1 MTDISSIDPQTMAK
15 QLAGF
20 DVQTLQSQLKTQKA
34 RLTAQQNAL
43 KSLKSN
49 LTDFRTSLTNLN
61 KSSSGMLKTSASM
74 SVENMAK
81 ATTTSD
87 ALKGTY
93 NLFIEQLASSHQ
105 LAYDGLN
112 DDGVKNATGTMTIGL
127 GSGADAKSI
136 DIDMDGIDSLAG
148 LAKAINGMDDNPGV
162 TASLVRTGGEV
173 RLMLSSDKSGAENAI
188 TLSGDVPA
196 SMTGSGERTISKA
209 QDSIVYLGDPQNGGM
224 QITNSTN
231 TLTNLI
237 DGVTLE
243 LNQTHKT
250 GDAPLRI
257 NVGVDT
263 TETQNQVNSFV
274 EAYNKLVG
282 TLSSLT
288 ASGSSSTD
296 RGAFA
301 GDASISGL
309 RRELNEM
316 LRTSIGGL
324 DITQFG
330 LSADKDGKLTLDSDK
345 LKEKLTD
352 DPGKLNALFNGS
364 DGLLRKMDKSLDKLL
379 SSSKGEIK
387 SREET
392 NRRRENELTDRSDK
406 ISTRYDNAYNRYLQ
420 QFTRMQSVLQQ
431 MNNTASMF
439 GLV

>member
-1 MTDISSIDPQTMAK
+1 MTDFSSIDPQSMAT

-43 KSLKSN
+43 KALKSN
-49 LTDFRTSLTNLN
+49 LTDFRSALTNLN

-87 ALKGTY
+87 ARKGTY

-105 LAYDGLN
+105 VAYDGLK
-112 DDGVKNATGTMTIGL
+112 DDDVKNATGSMNIEING
-127 GSGADAKSI
+127 KSI
-136 DIDMDGIDSLAG
+136 AIDMDGVDSLAG
-148 LAKAINGMDDNPGV
+148 LAKAINGMDGNPGV

-188 TLSGDVPA
+188 TLTGQPA
-196 SMTGSGERTISKA
+196 AMNSVSTISAA

-257 NVGVDT
+257 NVGVDN
-263 TETQNQVNSFV
+263 TETQAQVNTFV
-274 EAYNKLVG
+274 ESYNKLVTALG
-282 TLSSLT
+282 ALT

-301 GDASISGL
+301 GDASITSL
-309 RRELNEM
+309 RRELNDM
-316 LRTSIGGL
+316 LRTSIDGF

-330 LSADKDGKLTLDSDK
+330 LAADKDGKLTLDSDK

-352 DPGKLNALFNGS
+352 DPGKLNALFNGNG
-364 DGLLRKMDKSLDKLL
+364 GLLKKMDKSLDRLL
-379 SSSKGEIK
+379 SITSGDIK

-392 NRRRENELTDRSDK
+392 NRRRETELSDRSDK
-406 ISTRYDNAYNRYLQ
+406 ISTRYDTAYNRYLQ

>member
-1 MTDISSIDPQTMAK
+1 MTDFSSIDPQTMAK

-43 KSLKSN
+43 KALKSN

-87 ALKGTY
+87 ARKGTY

-105 LAYDGLN
+105 VAYDGLK
-112 DDGVKNATGTMTIGL
+112 DDDVKNATGSMNIEING
-127 GSGADAKSI
+127 KSI
-136 DIDMDGIDSLAG
+136 AIDMDGVDSLAG
-148 LAKAINGMDDNPGV
+148 LAKAINGMDGNPGV

-188 TLSGDVPA
+188 TLSGAPSAMTSDV
-196 SMTGSGERTISKA
+196 RTISAA
-209 QDSIVYLGDPQNGGM
+209 QDAKVWLGDQNSGM
-224 QITNSTN
+224 LITNSTN
-231 TLTNLI
+231 TLTDLI

-243 LNQTHKT
+243 LNQTHKA

-282 TLSSLT
+282 TLGSLT

-301 GDASISGL
+301 GDASITSL

-316 LRTSIGGL
+316 LRTSIDGL

-352 DPGKLNALFNGS
+352 DPGKLNALFNGNG
-364 DGLLRKMDKSLDKLL
+364 GLLKKMDKSLDRLL
-379 SSSKGEIK
+379 SVSNGDIK

-392 NRRRENELTDRSDK
+392 NRRRETELSDRSDK
-406 ISTRYDNAYNRYLQ
+406 ISTRYDTAYNRYLQ

>member
-1 MTDISSIDPQTMAK
+1 MTDFSSIDPQSMAT

-43 KSLKSN
+43 KARKSN
-49 LTDFRTSLTNLN
+49 LTDFRTSINNLN
-61 KSSSGMLKTSASM
+61 KSSSGMMKTNASM

-87 ALKGTY
+87 ARKGTY
-93 NLFIEQLASSHQ
+93 NLFIEELASSHQ
-105 LAYDGLN
+105 VAYDGLK
-112 DDGVKNATGTMTIGL
+112 DDDVKSATGSMTISL
-127 GSGADAKSI
+127 GSSANPMT
-136 DIDMDGIDSLAG
+136 IDMDGIDSLAG
-148 LAKAINGMDDNPGV
+148 LAKAINGMDGNPGV

-173 RLMLSSDKSGAENAI
+173 RLMLSSDKSGDENAI
-188 TLSGDVPA
+188 TLSGAPSAMTSDV
-196 SMTGSGERTISKA
+196 RTISAA
-209 QDSIVYLGDPQNGGM
+209 QDAKVWLGDQNSGM
-224 QITNSTN
+224 LITNSTN
-231 TLTNLI
+231 TLTDLI

-243 LNQTHKT
+243 LNQTHKA

-282 TLSSLT
+282 TLGSLT

-301 GDASISGL
+301 GDASISSL

-316 LRTSIGGL
+316 LRTSIDGL

-352 DPGKLNALFNGS
+352 DPGKLNALFNGN
-364 DGLLRKMDKSLDKLL
+364 DGLLKKMDKSMDRRLNISTGD
-379 SSSKGEIK
+379 IK

-392 NRRRENELTDRSDK
+392 NRRRETELSDRSDK
-406 ISTRYDNAYNRYLQ
+406 ISTRYDTAYNRYLQ

>member
-1 MTDISSIDPQTMAK
+1 MTDFSSIDPQSMAT

-49 LTDFRTSLTNLN
+49 LTDFRTALTNLN

-74 SVENMAK
+74 SVENMASV
-81 ATTTSD
+81 TTTSE
-87 ALKGTY
+87 ARKGTY

-105 LAYDGLN
+105 VAYDGLK
-112 DDGVKNATGTMTIGL
+112 DDDVKNATGSMTIELNG
-127 GSGADAKSI
+127 KSI
-136 DIDMDGIDSLAG
+136 AVDMDGVDSLAG

-188 TLSGDVPA
+188 TLSGDVPSA
-196 SMTGSGERTISKA
+196 MTGGGARTISAA
-209 QDSIVYLGDPQNGGM
+209 QDAIVYLGDQASGM
-224 QITNSTN
+224 KITNSTN
-231 TLTNLI
+231 TFTDLI
-237 DGVTLE
+237 DGVTLDVK
-243 LNQTHKT
+243 QAHKS
-250 GDAPLRI
+250 GDALLRI

-263 TETQNQVNSFV
+263 TETQSQVNSFV
-274 EAYNKLVG
+274 SAYNKLI
-282 TLSSLT
+282 SSLGSLT
-288 ASGSSSTD
+288 SSGTTSTD

-301 GDASISGL
+301 GDASISSL
-309 RRELNEM
+309 RRELNSM
-316 LRTSIGGL
+316 LRTSIDGL

-330 LSADKDGKLTLDSDK
+330 LAADKDGKLTLDSDK
-345 LKEKLTD
+345 LKEKLAD
-352 DPGKLNALFNGS
+352 DPGKLNALFNGN
-364 DGLLRKMDKSLDKLL
+364 DGLLKKMDKSMDRLL
-379 SSSKGEIK
+379 NISNGDIK

-392 NRRRENELTDRSDK
+392 NRRRETELSDRSDK
-406 ISTRYDNAYNRYLQ
+406 ISTRYDTAYNRYLQ

>member
-1 MTDISSIDPQTMAK
+1 MTDFSSIDPQTMAK

-43 KSLKSN
+43 KALKSN

-87 ALKGTY
+87 ARKGTY

-105 LAYDGLN
+105 VAYDGLK
-112 DDGVKNATGTMTIGL
+112 DDDVKNATGSMNIEING
-127 GSGADAKSI
+127 KSI
-136 DIDMDGIDSLAG
+136 AIDMDGVDSLAG
-148 LAKAINGMDDNPGV
+148 LAKAINGMDGNPGV

-173 RLMLSSDKSGAENAI
+173 RLMLSSDKSGAENTI
-188 TLSGDVPA
+188 TLSGAPSAMTSDV
-196 SMTGSGERTISKA
+196 RTISAA
-209 QDSIVYLGDPQNGGM
+209 QDAKVWLGDQNSGM
-224 QITNSTN
+224 LITNSTN
-231 TLTNLI
+231 TLTDLI

-243 LNQTHKT
+243 LNQTHKA

-282 TLSSLT
+282 TLGSLT

-301 GDASISGL
+301 GDASITSL

-316 LRTSIGGL
+316 LRTSIDGL

-330 LSADKDGKLTLDSDK
+330 MSADKDGKLTLDSDK

-364 DGLLRKMDKSLDKLL
+364 DGLLKKMDKSLDRLL
-379 SSSKGEIK
+379 SITSGDIK

-392 NRRRENELTDRSDK
+392 NRRRETELSDRSDK
-406 ISTRYDNAYNRYLQ
+406 ISTRYDTAYNRYLQ

>member
-1 MTDISSIDPQTMAK
+1 MTDFSSIDPQSMAT

-43 KSLKSN
+43 KLLKSN
-49 LTDFRTSLTNLN
+49 LTEFRTALTNLN

-74 SVENMAK
+74 SVDNMAT

-87 ALKGTY
+87 ARKGTY

-105 LAYDGLN
+105 LAYDGLK
-112 DDGVKNATGTMTIGL
+112 DDDVKNATGSMTIELNG
-127 GSGADAKSI
+127 KSI
-136 DIDMDGIDSLAG
+136 DIDMDGVENLAG
-148 LAKAINGMDDNPGV
+148 LAKAINGKDGNPGV

-188 TLSGDVPA
+188 TLTGEPAAMSGSV
-196 SMTGSGERTISKA
+196 RTISAA
-209 QDSIVYLGDPQNGGM
+209 QDAVVYLGDQASGM
-224 QITNSTN
+224 KITNSTN
-231 TLTNLI
+231 TFTDLI

-243 LNQTHKT
+243 VNQAHKS
-250 GDAPLRI
+250 GDALLRI
-257 NVGVDT
+257 NVGVDSKE
-263 TETQNQVNSFV
+263 TESQVNAFV
-274 EAYNKLVG
+274 SAYNKLVTSLG
-282 TLSSLT
+282 SLT
-288 ASGSSSTD
+288 TSGTSSTD

-301 GDASISGL
+301 GDASISSL
-309 RRELNEM
+309 RRELNSM
-316 LRTSIGGL
+316 LRTSIDGL

-330 LSADKDGKLTLDSDK
+330 LSADKDGKLKLDSDK

-352 DPGKLNALFNGS
+352 DPGKLNALFNGN
-364 DGLLRKMDKSLDKLL
+364 DGLLKKMDKSMDRLL
-379 SSSKGEIK
+379 NISNGDIK

-392 NRRRENELTDRSDK
+392 NRRRETELSDRSDK
-406 ISTRYDNAYNRYLQ
+406 ISTRYDTAYNRYLQ

>member
-1 MTDISSIDPQTMAK
+1 MTDFSSIDPQTMAK

-34 RLTAQQNAL
+34 RLAAQQNAL
-43 KSLKSN
+43 KALKSN
-49 LTDFRTSLTNLN
+49 LTDFRSALTNLN

-74 SVENMAK
+74 SVENMTK

-87 ALKGTY
+87 ARKGTY

-105 LAYDGLN
+105 VAYDGLK
-112 DDGVKNATGTMTIGL
+112 DSDVKDATGSMNIEING
-127 GSGADAKSI
+127 KSI
-136 DIDMDGIDSLAG
+136 AIDMDGVDSLAG
-148 LAKAINGMDDNPGV
+148 LAKAINGMDGNPGV

-188 TLSGDVPA
+188 TLTGQPA
-196 SMTGSGERTISKA
+196 AMNSVSTISAA

-263 TETQNQVNSFV
+263 SETQAQVNTFV
-274 EAYNKLVG
+274 ESYNKLVTALG
-282 TLSSLT
+282 ALT

-301 GDASISGL
+301 GDASITSL
-309 RRELNEM
+309 RRELNDM
-316 LRTSIGGL
+316 LRTSIDGM

-352 DPGKLNALFNGS
+352 DPGKLNAFFNGNG
-364 DGLLRKMDKSLDKLL
+364 GLLKKMDKSLDRLL
-379 SSSKGEIK
+379 SISNGDIK

-392 NRRRENELTDRSDK
+392 NRRRETELSDRSDK
-406 ISTRYDNAYNRYLQ
+406 ISTRYDTAYNRYLQ

-431 MNNTASMF
+431 MNNTANMF

>member
-1 MTDISSIDPQTMAK
+1 MTDFSSIDPQSMAT

-20 DVQTLQSQLKTQKA
+20 DVQSLQSQLKTQKA

-43 KSLKSN
+43 KALKSN

-61 KSSSGMLKTSASM
+61 KSTSGMLKTSASM
-74 SVENMAK
+74 SVENMVK

-87 ALKGTY
+87 ARKGTY

-105 LAYDGLN
+105 VAYDGLK
-112 DDGVKNATGTMTIGL
+112 DDDVKSATGSMTISL
-127 GSGADAKSI
+127 GSSANPMT
-136 DIDMDGIDSLAG
+136 IDMDGIDSLAG
-148 LAKAINGMDDNPGV
+148 LAKAINGMDGNPGV

-188 TLSGDVPA
+188 TLSGGPSAMTSDV
-196 SMTGSGERTISKA
+196 RTISA
-209 QDSIVYLGDPQNGGM
+209 PQDAKVWLGDQNSGM
-224 QITNSTN
+224 PITNSTN
-231 TLTNLI
+231 TLTDLI

-243 LNQTHKT
+243 LNQTHKA
-250 GDAPLRI
+250 GDARLRI

-282 TLSSLT
+282 TLGSLT

-301 GDASISGL
+301 GDASITSL
-309 RRELNEM
+309 RRELNDM
-316 LRTSIGGL
+316 LRTSIDGL

-364 DGLLRKMDKSLDKLL
+364 DGLLKKMDKSMDRLL
-379 SSSKGEIK
+379 SSSTGDIK

-392 NRRRENELTDRSDK
+392 NRRRETELSDRSDK
-406 ISTRYDNAYNRYLQ
+406 ISTRYDTAYNRYLQ

>member
-1 MTDISSIDPQTMAK
+1 MTDFSSIDPQTMAK

-43 KSLKSN
+43 KALKSN

-87 ALKGTY
+87 ARKGTY

-105 LAYDGLN
+105 VAYDGLK
-112 DDGVKNATGTMTIGL
+112 DDDVKNATGSMNIEING
-127 GSGADAKSI
+127 KSI
-136 DIDMDGIDSLAG
+136 AIDMDGVDSLAG
-148 LAKAINGMDDNPGV
+148 LAKAINGMDGNPGV

-188 TLSGDVPA
+188 TLSGAPSAMTSDV
-196 SMTGSGERTISKA
+196 RTISAA
-209 QDSIVYLGDPQNGGM
+209 QDAKVWLGDQNSGM
-224 QITNSTN
+224 LITNSTN
-231 TLTNLI
+231 TLTDLI

-243 LNQTHKT
+243 LNQTHKA

-282 TLSSLT
+282 TLGSLT

-301 GDASISGL
+301 GDASITSL

-316 LRTSIGGL
+316 LRTSIDGL

-330 LSADKDGKLTLDSDK
+330 LTADKDGKLTLDSDK

-352 DPGKLNALFNGS
+352 DPGKLNALFNGN
-364 DGLLRKMDKSLDKLL
+364 DGLLKKMDKSMDRLL
-379 SSSKGEIK
+379 SSSTGDIK

-392 NRRRENELTDRSDK
+392 NRRRETELSDRSDK
-406 ISTRYDNAYNRYLQ
+406 ISTRYDTAYNRYLQ

>member
-1 MTDISSIDPQTMAK
+1 MTDFSSIDPQTMAK

-74 SVENMAK
+74 SAENMAK

-87 ALKGTY
+87 ARKGTY

-105 LAYDGLN
+105 VAYDGLK
-112 DDGVKNATGTMTIGL
+112 DDDVKNATGSMNIEING
-127 GSGADAKSI
+127 KSI
-136 DIDMDGIDSLAG
+136 AIDMDGVDSLAG
-148 LAKAINGMDDNPGV
+148 LAKAINGMDGNPGV

-188 TLSGDVPA
+188 TLTGQPA
-196 SMTGSGERTISKA
+196 AMNSVSSISAA

-257 NVGVDT
+257 NVGVDN
-263 TETQNQVNSFV
+263 TETQAQINTFV
-274 EAYNKLVG
+274 ESYNKLVTALG
-282 TLSSLT
+282 ALT

-301 GDASISGL
+301 GDASITSL
-309 RRELNEM
+309 RRELNDM
-316 LRTSIGGL
+316 LRTSIDGL

-352 DPGKLNALFNGS
+352 DPGKLNAFFNGNG
-364 DGLLRKMDKSLDKLL
+364 GLLKKMDKSLDRLL
-379 SSSKGEIK
+379 SITSGDIK

-392 NRRRENELTDRSDK
+392 NRRRETELSDRSDK
-406 ISTRYDNAYNRYLQ
+406 ISTRYDTAYNRYLQ

>member
-1 MTDISSIDPQTMAK
+1 MTDFSSIDPQSMAT

-43 KSLKSN
+43 KALKSN
-49 LTDFRTSLTNLN
+49 LTDFRTTLTNLN

-87 ALKGTY
+87 ARKGTY

-105 LAYDGLN
+105 VAYDGLK
-112 DDGVKNATGTMTIGL
+112 DDDVKNATGSMKIEVNG
-127 GSGADAKSI
+127 KSI
-136 DIDMDGIDSLAG
+136 AIEMDGVDSLAG
-148 LAKAINGMDDNPGV
+148 LAKAINGMEGNPGV

-173 RLMLSSDKSGAENAI
+173 RLMLSSDKSGEENAI
-188 TLSGDVPA
+188 TLSGDVPDA
-196 SMTGSGERTISKA
+196 MKGDKISTISKA
-209 QDSIVYLGDPQNGGM
+209 QDSIVYLGDQATGM
-224 QITNSTN
+224 KITNSTN

-250 GDAPLRI
+250 GDALLRI

-263 TETQNQVNSFV
+263 TETQAQVNSFV
-274 EAYNKLVG
+274 SAYNKLITSLG
-282 TLSSLT
+282 SLT
-288 ASGSSSTD
+288 SSGSSSTD

-301 GDASISGL
+301 GDASISSL

-316 LRTSIGGL
+316 LRTSIDGL

-352 DPGKLNALFNGS
+352 DPGKLNALFNGNG
-364 DGLLRKMDKSLDKLL
+364 GLLKKMDKSLDRLL
-379 SSSKGEIK
+379 SISNGDIK

-392 NRRRENELTDRSDK
+392 NRRRETELSDRSDK
-406 ISTRYDNAYNRYLQ
+406 ISTRYDTAYNRYLQ

>member
-1 MTDISSIDPQTMAK
+1 MTDFSSIDPQTMAK

-43 KSLKSN
+43 KSLKTN

-74 SVENMAK
+74 SVENMVK

-87 ALKGTY
+87 ARKGTY
-93 NLFIEQLASSHQ
+93 SLFIEQLASSHQ
-105 LAYDGLN
+105 VAYDGLK
-112 DDGVKNATGTMTIGL
+112 DDDVKSATGSMTISL
-127 GSGADAKSI
+127 GSSANPMT
-136 DIDMDGIDSLAG
+136 IDMDGIDSLAG
-148 LAKAINGMDDNPGV
+148 LAKAINGMDGNPGV

-188 TLSGDVPA
+188 TLSGAPSAMTSDVR
-196 SMTGSGERTISKA
+196 SISAA
-209 QDSIVYLGDPQNGGM
+209 QDAKVWLGEQNSGM
-224 QITNSTN
+224 LITNSTN
-231 TLTNLI
+231 TLTDLI

-243 LNQTHKT
+243 LNQTHKA

-282 TLSSLT
+282 TLGSLT

-301 GDASISGL
+301 GDASITSL

-316 LRTSIGGL
+316 LRTSIDGL

-352 DPGKLNALFNGS
+352 DPGKLNALFNGNG
-364 DGLLRKMDKSLDKLL
+364 GLLKKMDKSMDRLL
-379 SSSKGEIK
+379 SSSTGDIK

-392 NRRRENELTDRSDK
+392 NRRRENELSDRSDK
-406 ISTRYDNAYNRYLQ
+406 ISTRYDTAYNRYLQ

>member
-1 MTDISSIDPQTMAK
+1 MTDFSSIDPQSMAT

-43 KSLKSN
+43 KALKSN

-87 ALKGTY
+87 ARKGTY

-105 LAYDGLN
+105 LAYDGLK
-112 DDGVKNATGTMTIGL
+112 DDDVKNATGSMNIEING
-127 GSGADAKSI
+127 KSVA
-136 DIDMDGIDSLAG
+136 IDMDGVDSLAG
-148 LAKAINGMDDNPGV
+148 LAKAINGKDGNPGV

-196 SMTGSGERTISKA
+196 SMTGTGERTISKA

-231 TLTNLI
+231 TLTDLI

-250 GDAPLRI
+250 GDALLRI

-263 TETQNQVNSFV
+263 TETQSQVNSFV
-274 EAYNKLVG
+274 SAYNKLITSLG
-282 TLSSLT
+282 SLT
-288 ASGSSSTD
+288 SSGSSSND

-301 GDASISGL
+301 GDASITSL

-316 LRTSIGGL
+316 LRTSIDGL

-345 LKEKLTD
+345 LKEKLAD
-352 DPGKLNALFNGS
+352 DPGRLNALFNGN
-364 DGLLRKMDKSLDKLL
+364 DGLLKKMDKSMDRLL
-379 SSSKGEIK
+379 NISSGDIK

-392 NRRRENELTDRSDK
+392 NRRRETELSDRSDK
-406 ISTRYDNAYNRYLQ
+406 ISTRYDTAYNRYLQ

>member
-1 MTDISSIDPQTMAK
+1 MTDFSSIDPQTMAK

-43 KSLKSN
+43 KSLKTN

-74 SVENMAK
+74 SVENMVK

-87 ALKGTY
+87 ARKGTY
-93 NLFIEQLASSHQ
+93 SLFIEQLASSHQ
-105 LAYDGLN
+105 VAYDGLK
-112 DDGVKNATGTMTIGL
+112 DDDVKSATGSMTISL
-127 GSGADAKSI
+127 GSSANPMT
-136 DIDMDGIDSLAG
+136 IDMDGIDSLAG
-148 LAKAINGMDDNPGV
+148 LAKAINGMDGNPGV

-188 TLSGDVPA
+188 TLSGAPSAMTSDVR
-196 SMTGSGERTISKA
+196 SISAA
-209 QDSIVYLGDPQNGGM
+209 QDAKVWLGDQNSGM
-224 QITNSTN
+224 LITNSTN
-231 TLTNLI
+231 TLTDLI

-243 LNQTHKT
+243 LNQTHKA

-282 TLSSLT
+282 TLGSLT

-316 LRTSIGGL
+316 LRTSIDGL

-330 LSADKDGKLTLDSDK
+330 LSADKDGKLTLDNDK

-364 DGLLRKMDKSLDKLL
+364 DGLLKKMDKSMDRLL
-379 SSSKGEIK
+379 SSSTGDIK

-392 NRRRENELTDRSDK
+392 NRRRENELSDRSDK
-406 ISTRYDNAYNRYLQ
+406 ISTRYDTAYNRYLQ

>member
-1 MTDISSIDPQTMAK
+1 MTDFSSIDPQSMAK

-43 KSLKSN
+43 KSLKSG

-61 KSSSGMLKTSASM
+61 KTTSGMLKTSASM

-87 ALKGTY
+87 ARKGTY

-105 LAYDGLN
+105 LAYDGLK
-112 DDGVKNATGTMTIGL
+112 DSDVKDATGTMTIGVN
-127 GSGADAKSI
+127 GKSI

-188 TLSGDVPA
+188 TLSGEPSAMSSV
-196 SMTGSGERTISKA
+196 RTISAA
-209 QDSIVYLGDPQNGGM
+209 QDAIVYLGDKASGM

-231 TLTNLI
+231 TLTDLI

-243 LNQTHKT
+243 LNQTHKA

-274 EAYNKLVG
+274 EAYNKLIG
-282 TLSSLT
+282 TLGSLT

-309 RRELNEM
+309 RRELNDM
-316 LRTSIGGL
+316 LRTSIDGL

-364 DGLLRKMDKSLDKLL
+364 DGLLKKMDKSLDRLL
-379 SSSKGEIK
+379 SISSGDIK

-392 NRRRENELTDRSDK
+392 NRRRENELSDRSDK
-406 ISTRYDNAYNRYLQ
+406 ISTRYDTAYNRYLQ

>member
-1 MTDISSIDPQTMAK
+1 MTDFSSIDPQTMAK

-43 KSLKSN
+43 KALKSN

-87 ALKGTY
+87 ARKGTY

-105 LAYDGLN
+105 VAYDGLK
-112 DDGVKNATGTMTIGL
+112 DDDVKSATGSMTISL
-127 GSGADAKSI
+127 GSSANPMT
-136 DIDMDGIDSLAG
+136 IDMDGIDSLAG
-148 LAKAINGMDDNPGV
+148 LAKAINGMDGNPGV

-188 TLSGDVPA
+188 TLSGGPAAMTSDV
-196 SMTGSGERTISKA
+196 RTISA
-209 QDSIVYLGDPQNGGM
+209 PQDAKVWLGDPQNGGM
-224 QITNSTN
+224 PITNSTN
-231 TLTNLI
+231 TLTDLI
-237 DGVTLE
+237 EGVTLE
-243 LNQTHKT
+243 LNQTHKA

-282 TLSSLT
+282 TLGSLT

-301 GDASISGL
+301 GDASITSL
-309 RRELNEM
+309 RRELNDM
-316 LRTSIGGL
+316 LRTSIDGL

-330 LSADKDGKLTLDSDK
+330 LSADKDGKLTLDNDK

-352 DPGKLNALFNGS
+352 DPGKLNALFNGNG
-364 DGLLRKMDKSLDKLL
+364 GLLKKMDKSLDRLL
-379 SSSKGEIK
+379 SITSGDIK

-392 NRRRENELTDRSDK
+392 NRRRETELSDRSDK
-406 ISTRYDNAYNRYLQ
+406 INTRYDTAYNRYLQ

>member
-1 MTDISSIDPQTMAK
+1 MTDFSSIDPQSMAT

-43 KSLKSN
+43 KALKSN
-49 LTDFRTSLTNLN
+49 LTDFRSALTNLN

-87 ALKGTY
+87 ARKGTY

-105 LAYDGLN
+105 VAYDGLK
-112 DDGVKNATGTMTIGL
+112 DDDVKNATGSMNIEING
-127 GSGADAKSI
+127 KSI
-136 DIDMDGIDSLAG
+136 AIDMDGVDSLAG
-148 LAKAINGMDDNPGV
+148 LAKAINGMDGNPGV

-188 TLSGDVPA
+188 TLTGQPA
-196 SMTGSGERTISKA
+196 AMNSVSTISAA

-257 NVGVDT
+257 NVGVDN
-263 TETQNQVNSFV
+263 TETQAQVNTFV
-274 EAYNKLVG
+274 ESYNKLVTALG
-282 TLSSLT
+282 ALT

-301 GDASISGL
+301 GDASITSL

-316 LRTSIGGL
+316 LRTSIDGL

-352 DPGKLNALFNGS
+352 DPGKLNALFNGNG
-364 DGLLRKMDKSLDKLL
+364 GLLKKMDKSLDRLL
-379 SSSKGEIK
+379 SITSGDIK

-392 NRRRENELTDRSDK
+392 NRRRETELSDRSDK
-406 ISTRYDNAYNRYLQ
+406 ISTRYDTAYNRYLQ

>member
-1 MTDISSIDPQTMAK
+1 MTDFSSIDPQSMAK

-43 KSLKSN
+43 KSLKSG

-61 KSSSGMLKTSASM
+61 KTTSGMLKTSASM

-87 ALKGTY
+87 ARKGTY
-93 NLFIEQLASSHQ
+93 SLFIEQLASSHQ
-105 LAYDGLN
+105 LAYN
-112 DDGVKNATGTMTIGL
+112 DLKDDDVKNATGSMTIEINGN
-127 GSGADAKSI
+127 SI
-136 DIDMDGIDSLAG
+136 AIDMDGVDSLAG
-148 LAKAINGMDDNPGV
+148 LAKAINGMDGNPGV

-173 RLMLSSDKSGAENAI
+173 RLMLSSDKSGEENAI
-188 TLSGDVPA
+188 TLSGGPSA
-196 SMTGSGERTISKA
+196 MTSNVRTISAA
-209 QDSIVYLGDPQNGGM
+209 QDANVWLGDQNNGM
-224 QITNSTN
+224 LITNSTN
-231 TLTNLI
+231 TLTDLI

-243 LNQTHKT
+243 LNQTHKA

-274 EAYNKLVG
+274 EAYNKLIG
-282 TLSSLT
+282 TLGSLT

-309 RRELNEM
+309 RRELNDM
-316 LRTSIGGL
+316 LRTSIDGL

-364 DGLLRKMDKSLDKLL
+364 DGLLKKMDKSLDRLL
-379 SSSKGEIK
+379 SISSGDIK

-392 NRRRENELTDRSDK
+392 NRRRENELSDRSDK
-406 ISTRYDNAYNRYLQ
+406 ISTRYDTAYNRYLQ